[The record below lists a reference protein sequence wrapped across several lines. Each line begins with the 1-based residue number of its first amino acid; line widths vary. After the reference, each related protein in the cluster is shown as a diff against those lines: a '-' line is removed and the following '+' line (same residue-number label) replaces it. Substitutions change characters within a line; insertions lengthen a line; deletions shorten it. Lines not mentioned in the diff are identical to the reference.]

1 MHCCLQIKEESI
13 LSKTDEEHRTDIDA
27 LFSKIVLGLRAANL
41 PAATIEYR
49 KNSFNK
55 ESLLTES
62 RGHALHFLTMPIL
75 AYIRFDLEREQIR
88 DVVDRVL
95 DPVIE
100 AWLNTDT
107 KKKVALEVDGGGKL
121 MSFFKSSE
129 EARAHSALK

>member
-13 LSKTDEEHRTDIDA
+13 LSKTDEEHRIDIDA
-27 LFSKIVLGLRAANL
+27 LFSKIVLALKADNL
-41 PAATIEYR
+41 PAATIEYG

-55 ESLLTES
+55 ESLLNES
-62 RGHALHFLTMPIL
+62 RGQALHFLTIPIL

-107 KKKVALEVDGGGKL
+107 KKKVTLEVGRGTFIP
-121 MSFFKSSE
+121 FFKSAE

>member
-13 LSKTDEEHRTDIDA
+13 LSKTDEEHRIDIDA
-27 LFSKIVLGLRAANL
+27 LFSEIVQVFRAANL
-41 PAATIEYR
+41 PAATIEYG

-55 ESLLTES
+55 TGLLSES
-62 RGHALHFLTMPIL
+62 RGRALHFLTMPIL
-75 AYIRFDLEREQIR
+75 AYIRFDLEIEQIR
-88 DVVDRVL
+88 DVIDRIL

-107 KKKVALEVDGGGKL
+107 KKKVSLEVGRGKFIP
-121 MSFFKSSE
+121 FFKSAE